1 MWVLLKSK
9 LFMKANTFT
18 IYLFLENVEFPAE
31 NESVGF
37 LQQNRLLNGLVGFS
51 WVYVR
56 IRGRFQRF
64 TSADPGFSSGRG
76 TKFSPDVIF

>member
-9 LFMKANTFT
+9 LFMKDNTFT

-37 LQQNRLLNGLVGFS
+37 LQQN
-51 WVYVR
+51 
-56 IRGRFQRF
+56 
-64 TSADPGFSSGRG
+64 
-76 TKFSPDVIF
+76 